1 MLHAGAL
8 AASDDV
14 TRHRIRC
21 ATALCV
27 TFAWLR
33 RYARQLRRAALSSGL
48 QVRAHGP
55 QSPPPDLEPNL
66 VVKPPHDWIDCCTQH
81 LRSRTAA
88 MRAGHALERPPH
100 TPTLR
105 RALRHWRRD
114 VTSRR
119 DSRGQRY
126 AWRLAATVLDAARS
140 LDRQQGALCRLAAW
154 CRSQR
159 VGLPE
164 NEVEVAQPRRV
175 CAFFW

>member
-1 MLHAGAL
+1 
-8 AASDDV
+8 
-14 TRHRIRC
+14 
-21 ATALCV
+21 
-27 TFAWLR
+27 
-33 RYARQLRRAALSSGL
+33 
-48 QVRAHGP
+48 
-55 QSPPPDLEPNL
+55 
-66 VVKPPHDWIDCCTQH
+66 
-81 LRSRTAA
+81 

-164 NEVEVAQPRRV
+164 NAVVEVAPCV
-175 CAFFW
+175 CVFL